1 MTQPRPTAAAPAFA
15 ASYSGLVNGDSSTV
29 VAGLSLSTTATAASN
44 AGNYAIVP
52 GGATATNYAISYAN
66 GTLDVNPAVLFVT
79 ADDLSNTYGARCP
92 P

>member
-1 MTQPRPTAAAPAFA
+1 M
-15 ASYSGLVNGDSSTV
+15 
-29 VAGLSLSTTATAASN
+29 VAGLSFSTTATAASN

-52 GGATATNYAISYAN
+52 GGAAATNYAISYAS
-66 GTLDVNPAVLFVT
+66 GTLDMNPAVLFVT